1 MSKTRI
7 LELEDTLL
15 DQIEKLN
22 DDSLMDN
29 EEDARILIGRSKAI
43 SDLANS
49 YVEIN
54 RMKLDI
60 VRELNSN
67 GGLYKQYLGIESEVE
82 NEETSTA
89 LCRKT
94 MPKRN
99 THKNSTTK

>member
-7 LELEDTLL
+7 QELEDTLL

-29 EEDARILIGRSKAI
+29 EEDARILIGKSKAI

-54 RMKLDI
+54 RIKLE
-60 VRELNSN
+60 VVKELNNN
-67 GGLYKQYLGIESEVE
+67 GGLYEHYLGVEIE
-82 NEETSTA
+82 NEKESTT

-94 MPKRN
+94 TSKRSTN
-99 THKNSTTK
+99 KNSTTK